1 MSKIINND
9 KLIFYMINAKTLSVK
24 KGPADIMPIN

>member
-1 MSKIINND
+1 MSETINKD
-9 KLIFYMINAKTLSVK
+9 KLIVYIINAKTLSVK